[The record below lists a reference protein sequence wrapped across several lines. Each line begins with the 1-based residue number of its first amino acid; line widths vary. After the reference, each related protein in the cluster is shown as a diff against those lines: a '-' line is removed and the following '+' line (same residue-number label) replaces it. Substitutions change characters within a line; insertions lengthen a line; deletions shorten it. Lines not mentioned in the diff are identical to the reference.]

1 MSGRSR
7 RVHGVSMGGSIV
19 SSRVQVLAPL
29 TLGDFCNRVCLDV
42 RRVLSG
48 QVAGGSRTRIWT
60 RRITFCRICCLI
72 QIYPYPLYEM
82 SRCHSVGLVCMIGT
96 CI

>member
-1 MSGRSR
+1 MPGRSR

-29 TLGDFCNRVCLDV
+29 TLGDFCMYACLDV

-60 RRITFCRICCLI
+60 RRVIFCRIYHLI
-72 QIYPYPLYEM
+72 
-82 SRCHSVGLVCMIGT
+82 
-96 CI
+96 

>member
-1 MSGRSR
+1 MPGRSR
-7 RVHGVSMGGSIV
+7 RVHSVSMGWSIV
-19 SSRVQVLAPL
+19 SRRVQVLAPL

-60 RRITFCRICCLI
+60 RRITFCRIYHLI

-82 SRCHSVGLVCMIGT
+82 CRCHSVGLVAWFAT